1 MSIEMIL
8 LPLFV
13 QVVLTFLVLFALGF
27 RRYGAVKRN
36 ELRGSVGLRE
46 SNWPEP
52 ARQAEYNYLNQ
63 FELPVL
69 FYVLT
74 VLVIITR
81 KGDLLFV
88 LLAWVFVV
96 CRVLHAVVHLTSNSL
111 TWRAPAFGVSAIVLF
126 AMWVIFMLRI
136 LVLP

>member
-8 LPLFV
+8 LPLFT
-13 QVVLTFLVLFALGF
+13 QVVLTFLVMFTLGF
-27 RRYGAVKRN
+27 RRYGAVRRG
-36 ELRGSVGLRE
+36 EVRGSVALRE
-46 SNWPEP
+46 PNWPEP

-88 LLAWVFVV
+88 LLAWVFVAL
-96 CRVLHAVVHLTSNSL
+96 RVLHAVVHLTSNVLAS
-111 TWRAPAFGVSAIVLF
+111 RAGFFVASALVLF
-126 AMWVIFMLRI
+126 AMWVVFILRI
-136 LVLP
+136 LFLP